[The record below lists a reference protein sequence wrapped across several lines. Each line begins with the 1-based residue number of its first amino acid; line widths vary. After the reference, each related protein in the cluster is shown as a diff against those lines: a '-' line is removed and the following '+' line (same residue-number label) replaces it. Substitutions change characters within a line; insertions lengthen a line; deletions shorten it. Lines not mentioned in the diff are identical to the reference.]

1 MTRGIQHIFTRA
13 LEKSQ
18 NWDFYVILSSKVK
31 NAWSWN
37 LQRSYKSWQWR
48 MMQNLKRNWLVVSKL
63 KWGISRVLTR
73 ALKSL
78 KIGTLMGSFWTKHI
92 TFELKKYRAFMFDS
106 SEDWCK
112 IWRKIDLRL
121 PKWHEEFGNFSPK
134 HLKNLKLRLWWDPF
148 IQSRKCMTLKFTEE
162 LRVMKMKNDAK
173 LEEELTCRFRI
184 GMMNL
189 TSFDP
194 STQKSQKFSL

>member
-1 MTRGIQHIFTRA
+1 MQNLKKTWLVVWKWQEEYSTFSPEHLKNLKIGIF
-13 LEKSQ
+13 
-18 NWDFYVILSSKVK
+18 VILSSKVK

-134 HLKNLKLRLWWDPF
+134 HLKNLK
-148 IQSRKCMTLKFTEE
+148 IETL
-162 LRVMKMKNDAK
+162 M
-173 LEEELTCRFRI
+173 
-184 GMMNL
+184 G
-189 TSFDP
+189 SFY
-194 STQKSQKFSL
+194 SK

>member
-121 PKWHEEFGNFSPK
+121 PKWHEEFGIHRSIWK
-134 HLKNLKLRLWWDPF
+134 ISKLRLWWDPF

-162 LRVMKMKNDAK
+162 LRLMKMKNDAK

>member
-92 TFELKKYRAFMFDS
+92 MFELKKYRAFMFDS
-106 SEDWCK
+106 TEDWCK

-121 PKWHEEFGNFSPK
+121 PKWHEEFGNFSLK
-134 HLKNLKLRLWWDPF
+134 HLKNLK
-148 IQSRKCMTLKFTEE
+148 IETL
-162 LRVMKMKNDAK
+162 M
-173 LEEELTCRFRI
+173 
-184 GMMNL
+184 G
-189 TSFDP
+189 SFY
-194 STQKSQKFSL
+194 SK